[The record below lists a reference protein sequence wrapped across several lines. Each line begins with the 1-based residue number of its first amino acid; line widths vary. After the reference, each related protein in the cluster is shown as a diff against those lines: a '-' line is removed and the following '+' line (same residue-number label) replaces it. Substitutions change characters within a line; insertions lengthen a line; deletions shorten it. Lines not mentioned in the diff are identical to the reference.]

1 MAYTHLTPG
10 RELELTS
17 HVYRSERRDRVAQL
31 VRLPLQDLEGLE
43 AASVAQEEAIF
54 TKLSEIEAQ
63 WLEQAAETAAVR
75 EARQYLKVRPAEHTS
90 NQWKKDEY
98 DRWERSNMVYKMTYR
113 IYEHTHYDRTTQ
125 RSVTDSWELSW
136 FICYNTVHNPNPDVT
151 GSGWQ
156 IAGQDRKRFTE
167 KAAMEKYLKGRIAA
181 YDHLFT
187 EIAPPIPRDQA
198 GRFCVNGVLLPGY
211 TIERPM
217 EPSKEA
223 VDELLSLL
231 EDGETPE
238 QEAPV
243 PEDRPE
249 AETAARIRDGP
260 SKPSPHPQRQR
271 PGKRREAPAR

>member
-17 HVYRSERRDRVAQL
+17 HIYRSERRDRVAQL
-31 VRLPLQDLEGLE
+31 VRLPLRDLADQE

-54 TKLSEIEAQ
+54 AKLTQLEAQ
-63 WLEQAAETAAVR
+63 WRKQAAETAAIR
-75 EARQYLKVRPAEHTS
+75 EAKQYLQVLPTRHTS
-90 NQWKKDEY
+90 NQWKA
-98 DRWERSNMVYKMTYR
+98 DRHGNYERSNMVYRMTYR
-113 IYEHTHYDRTTQ
+113 IYEHTRYDKAAQ
-125 RSVTDSWELSW
+125 KSVPDFWQLSW
-136 FICYNTVHNPNPDVT
+136 CLCYNTIHNPYPDMT

-156 IAGQDRKRFTE
+156 IAGQKQKHFTD
-167 KAAMEKYLKGRIAA
+167 KAALEKYLKGRIAA

-187 EIAPPIPRDQA
+187 ELSPPIPRDQA

-211 TIERPM
+211 TVERPM

-231 EDGETPE
+231 EDGEAPE

-260 SKPSPHPQRQR
+260 SKPRPHPQRQR